1 MKKGLFALAFLY
13 SFASLASNYQFTETR
28 NKFKEAK
35 PLSMSEF
42 SQYLEENQDITCV
55 NFNEDGGS
63 DVLEKAFELESF
75 TSNKTGETITRNIGG
90 DYRFKIE
97 LKESNGE
104 VIGSEGPKG
113 EFSPVTMYKTIR
125 KSGNRLYV
133 EWSHKPYS
141 IDNAYGSYR
150 YGYKSPSSISL
161 PSLTSRVYSYCK

>member
-1 MKKGLFALAFLY
+1 MKKGLFTLVCLY

-28 NKFKEAK
+28 NKFKEAR

-42 SQYLEENQDITCV
+42 FQYVEENQDISCV

-63 DVLEKAFELESF
+63 DLLENTFKLK
-75 TSNKTGETITRNIGG
+75 TITNDKTGETIVTNIGG

-97 LKESNGE
+97 LNDRDGE

-113 EFSPVTMYKTIR
+113 EFSPVRMYKTIR

-133 EWSHKPYS
+133 EWSHKPYTVE
-141 IDNAYGSYR
+141 NYFGTYR
-150 YGYKSPSSISL
+150 YGYNSPASITL
-161 PSLTSRVYSYCK
+161 PGLTSRVYSSCK